1 MARSSATAEALLPP
15 CLQDFFLL
23 LFLAAPPSTAEVV
36 ATPATA
42 EEPWGAAALVGR
54 GAGALVGRGA
64 AANTVASFAGAILEI
79 W

>member
-15 CLQDFFLL
+15 CLQDLFLL

-54 GAGALVGRGA
+54 RAGALVGRGA